1 MEINLKINW
10 EERQVMTCEHYEK
23 VKVPAT
29 VKEWMDDSDTLAS
42 WLFGNYDPYDIWVM
56 DEDDRK
62 SVWVEFE
69 DYCERK
75 ALDELADSG
84 WEDFLLEI

>member
-1 MEINLKINW
+1 MEINLKVNW
-10 EERQVMTCEHYEK
+10 DEKQIMTCEYYEK

-29 VKEWMDDSDTLAS
+29 VNEWMDDPDILEA
-42 WLFGNYDPYDIWVM
+42 WLYNNYDPYDIWVM

-62 SVWVEFE
+62 SAWVEFE

-75 ALDELADSG
+75 ALSDLADSG